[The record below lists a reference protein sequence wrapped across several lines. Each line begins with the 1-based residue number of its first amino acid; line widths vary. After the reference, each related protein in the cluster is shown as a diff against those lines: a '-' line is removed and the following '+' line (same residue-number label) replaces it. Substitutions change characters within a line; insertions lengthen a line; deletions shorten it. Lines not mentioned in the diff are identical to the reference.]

1 MNCFHYFCSK
11 RDITGKLTELV
22 QISDT
27 KVRVGFSGIT
37 EEKPF
42 GSYVLK
48 APNWYFLT
56 FTWSAESGNLEV
68 RRNGIRVAKIDSYA
82 KGQSLPE

>member
-1 MNCFHYFCSK
+1 MNCFHNFCSK

-27 KVRVGFSGIT
+27 KVKVGFSGTT
-37 EEKPF
+37 EEQPF

-48 APNWYFLT
+48 AHTWYFLT
-56 FTWSAESGNLEV
+56 FTWLAENGSLEV

-82 KGQSLPE
+82 KGQNLPE

>member
-27 KVRVGFSGIT
+27 KVKVGFSGT
-37 EEKPF
+37 TREKPF
-42 GSYVLK
+42 GSYELK
-48 APNWYFLT
+48 APTWYFLT

-68 RRNGIRVAKIDSYA
+68 RRNGIRVAKIGSYA
-82 KGQSLPE
+82 KGHNLPD